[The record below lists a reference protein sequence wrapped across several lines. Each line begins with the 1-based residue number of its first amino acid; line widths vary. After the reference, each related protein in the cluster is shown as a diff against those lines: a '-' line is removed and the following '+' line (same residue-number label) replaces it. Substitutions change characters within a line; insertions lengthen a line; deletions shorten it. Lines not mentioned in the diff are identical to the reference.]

1 MESFNNSFALI
12 IGIEDPELP
21 STQDATDIY
30 NVLTN
35 KKFAGYPKKNSIL
48 LTKKK
53 ATREGILNAFDDL
66 IKKTDADSKVFLYY
80 SGHGAIDER
89 KFPASYYLQAEGW
102 DINNPEKTGVRGD
115 ELKEKLNSI
124 IAERLIFFFD
134 CCHAQGMTEGPGLL
148 DAGTK
153 IEALEHAA
161 KLTNPEGLVHDI
173 DDEEGMAIISSCK
186 DHQES
191 LYFKGD
197 RNSLFTAYLLRVLK
211 GEHKSKFNNQF
222 IKVLEVASYLVEE
235 VPKDAARDDLK
246 QNPFVNLQIDKNF
259 ELSRVPINKV
269 EDETEEDEETLASA
283 PKKEIKKVFR
293 KSDSANNA
301 IIFVHGFSGE
311 AHESFG
317 EMPDLL
323 MREKQLDGWDMYPF
337 GFHANINPEHGKEVW
352 ATVNDIK
359 RISNNLSSAIKY
371 KFHQYDRIA
380 IVAHS
385 LGGLVAQS
393 AVLELNKEHKDRISH
408 LLLFA
413 TPSNGITNDA
423 IKKLWKNKIY
433 ELVSGQRFILS
444 LRKRWAEAFNGTYPF
459 SFKTITATKDDFVTA
474 DSSLKPFHRDHWV
487 TVSGDHFSIV
497 NVNNRE
503 NDSYQLILSTLTNN
517 TFFNKYT
524 NAKEINLILG
534 EYDAIIR
541 ELEPQLKDLD
551 EPGLETLI
559 HALEGVGRSADAEQI
574 LKTHPVAK
582 NDADMLQLLGD
593 LYKRRYLDNSQ
604 SSDGHAAFKCYT
616 KALKLA
622 QDTGQIE
629 QICKNAIDLA
639 FLNLMMEEDYKDM
652 EALAKIAIAAAK
664 SFKFDKV
671 WKLRALAE
679 GNLYLNELPISK
691 RYYKQVGMKAT
702 IKEKIEIY
710 TNAYTAYTKL
720 FDPKNEKDVYLRF
733 LKTYLLS

>member
-1 MESFNNSFALI
+1 MESFDNSFALI

-35 KKFAGYPKKNSIL
+35 KKFAGYPKKNATL
-48 LTKKK
+48 LIEKK

-66 IKKTDADSKVFLYY
+66 IKKTNADSKVFLYY
-80 SGHGAIDER
+80 SGHGAIDENS
-89 KFPASYYLQAEGW
+89 FPAAYYLQAEGW
-102 DINNPEKTGVRGD
+102 DIDNPEKTGVRGD
-115 ELKEKLNSI
+115 ELKEKLNKMV
-124 IAERLIFFFD
+124 AERLIFFFD
-134 CCHAQGMTEGPGLL
+134 CCHAQGMTEGPDLL
-148 DAGTK
+148 DVGTK

-211 GEHKSKFNNQF
+211 GEHKPKFNNRF

-259 ELSRVPINKV
+259 ELSRVPDNKV
-269 EDETEEDEETLASA
+269 EFVDDEEELAVAVA

-311 AHESFG
+311 AHETFG
-317 EMPDLL
+317 KMPDLL
-323 MREKQLDGWDMYPF
+323 MEEKRLDGWDMYPF

-359 RISNNLSSAIKY
+359 RIADNLSSAIKH
-371 KFHQYDRIA
+371 KFKQYDRIA
-380 IVAHS
+380 IIAHS
-385 LGGLVAQS
+385 LGGLVAQR
-393 AVLELNKEHKDRISH
+393 AILDLNRDQKDRISH

-413 TPSNGITNDA
+413 TPSNGITNNA
-423 IKKLWKNKIY
+423 IKTLWKNKIY

-444 LRKRWAEAFNGTYPF
+444 LRKRWKETFNGTYPF
-459 SFKTITATKDDFVTA
+459 TFKAITATKDDFVTA
-474 DSSLKPFHRDHWV
+474 DSSLKPFHKEHWV
-487 TVSGDHFSIV
+487 TVAGNHFTV
-497 NVNNRE
+497 VKVDNRE
-503 NDSYQLILSTLTNN
+503 NDAYQLILNTLTNN
-517 TFFNKYT
+517 TFFNQYT
-524 NAKEINLILG
+524 NAKEINLVLG

-541 ELEPQLKDLD
+541 DLEPKLKDLD
-551 EPGLETLI
+551 EHGLETLI
-559 HALEGVGRSADAEQI
+559 HALEGMGRSKDAEHI
-574 LKTHPVAK
+574 LKTHPVAQ

-593 LYKRRYLDNSQ
+593 LYKRRYLDNSK
-604 SSDGHAAFKCYT
+604 SEDGTAAFNCYT

-622 QDTGQIE
+622 EQSGQTE

-652 EALAKIAIAAAK
+652 ETLANKAIEAAE
-664 SFKFDKV
+664 SFNFDMV
-671 WKLRALAE
+671 WKSRALAE
-679 GNLYLNELPISK
+679 GYLYLNKLSTSK
-691 RYYKQVGMKAT
+691 RFYIQIAMKAT

-710 TNAYTAYTKL
+710 TNAYTAYAKLHGTKN
-720 FDPKNEKDVYLRF
+720 PKDVYLKF